1 MVTVAEAPQVE
12 YVSRPEPVREEY
24 TEGRTHNSDE
34 YEEFRT
40 SDYEPGWLPTQRE
53 RGSCAWTHQ
62 TNVCL
67 VDNDSPVE
75 EPSRVDHRES
85 GQWNNTYANNA
96 PSSASRGSGTSRSEE
111 RERERERY
119 SEARPSVTSDAQ
131 AYLRKQTEQAY
142 DFAKKISME
151 DAKKGASETAK
162 KAKKWG
168 GSLLSSISA
177 SISNAASVVK
187 VIVVVG
193 VSVHT
198 CFLIT
203 PVAFR

>member
-1 MVTVAEAPQVE
+1 M
-12 YVSRPEPVREEY
+12 
-24 TEGRTHNSDE
+24 
-34 YEEFRT
+34 
-40 SDYEPGWLPTQRE
+40 
-53 RGSCAWTHQ
+53 
-62 TNVCL
+62 
-67 VDNDSPVE
+67 E

-85 GQWNNTYANNA
+85 GQWNKYANNA
-96 PSSASRGSGTSRSEE
+96 ASRGSGMSRSDE
-111 RERERERY
+111 RERERF

-131 AYLRKQTEQAY
+131 TFLRKQTEQAY

-187 VIVVVG
+187 VLQL
-193 VSVHT
+193 
-198 CFLIT
+198 CPWDFCL
-203 PVAFR
+203 ACA